1 MDNFDYKKYLAE
13 GKLFEEEVNFDIEL
27 KVPVVYYN
35 PENGELSD
43 NMYEWYTED
52 EIEDSDQT
60 FYDDGNEFKEFILDN
75 NFEQAKRMEK
85 DYPKL
90 FRVIKKLKEDLDV
103 GHQDDEPQMLKSE
116 LARAGKMIQM
126 LYRAIDK
133 YDGKGEVDFP
143 QWWQK
148 KIIQANSMLDSAFD
162 YLDGKE
168 NVAKIDAMINEGHG
182 LSLQDVGILRYLL
195 SMIKKDVKI
204 QSPLG
209 RKDVIRVLQFLIDSN
224 IEVDKTKDLSKE
236 KKMDEV
242 VTDKEEEKL
251 GDIEK
256 ELNKASKMHKSQA
269 DRIGRILKK

>member
-1 MDNFDYKKYLAE
+1 MDNFDLRKYLAE
-13 GKLFEEEVNFDIEL
+13 GRLYENVLAQKLRDEAKHPDSKVGAAILNKYAEKVEKANKEDYVKLLKDMESELISKHPDTFSGEDDI
-27 KVPVVYYN
+27 P
-35 PENGELSD
+35 GSFLS
-43 NMYEWYTED
+43 E
-52 EIEDSDQT
+52 
-60 FYDDGNEFKEFILDN
+60 G
-75 NFEQAKRMEK
+75 
-85 DYPKL
+85 
-90 FRVIKKLKEDLDV
+90 KLKEDLDV

-204 QSPLG
+204 QSPSG

-251 GDIEK
+251 GDIKK
-256 ELNKASKMHKSQA
+256 ELNKASNYIFST
-269 DRIGRILKK
+269 

>member
-1 MDNFDYKKYLAE
+1 MDNFDFKKYLAE
-13 GKLFEEEVNFDIEL
+13 GRLFEEEINFDLEL

-90 FRVIKKLKEDLDV
+90 FRVIKKLKEGQPTVFDDKNMDALLNIILKYVKDPSDAERELEKFEDGGYDALSPELLANLDRDPKFKAWYKDL
-103 GHQDDEPQMLKSE
+103 HSIKEDD
-116 LARAGKMIQM
+116 
-126 LYRAIDK
+126 AI
-133 YDGKGEVDFP
+133 
-143 QWWQK
+143 
-148 KIIQANSMLDSAFD
+148 
-162 YLDGKE
+162 
-168 NVAKIDAMINEGHG
+168 INEGHG

-195 SMIKKDVKI
+195 KMIKADIKI
-204 QSPLG
+204 QSPSG

-269 DRIGRILKK
+269 DRIEKILKK